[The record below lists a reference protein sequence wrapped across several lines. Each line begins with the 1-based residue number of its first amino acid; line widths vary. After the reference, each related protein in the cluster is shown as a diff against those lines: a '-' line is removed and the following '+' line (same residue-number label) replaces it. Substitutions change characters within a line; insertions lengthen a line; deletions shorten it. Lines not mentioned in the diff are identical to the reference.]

1 MITYVMGSL
10 LWSAASGHRRHSER
24 IEIKSA
30 LRWRKSALLVFLLI
44 FGSARAH
51 AQVAARCTPGTTV
64 LVLSGGGARGTAHI
78 GVLHALEQ
86 HQIRPDLVVGTSIGA
101 LIGALYASGYTA
113 AEIDSLALAAN
124 VARLFGTPQRFP
136 TGWGQLTPLVVWEQ
150 GDLGFALRN
159 PVVPETETT
168 GMLNAMLVQ
177 GNLLARGDFDALAI
191 PFRAVAT
198 DLATRDPVVFDRG
211 DLARAVRASTA
222 IPLVFTPV
230 RMGDRVLSD
239 GGLSANVPIA
249 IARRLGA
256 VRVIVS
262 DVSSEPMGANQ
273 LNSPLAVVEQLSS
286 FLFTQP
292 RDSLGSEDVYIR
304 PDVDG
309 VKSLDFTRPT
319 MEALIARGKV
329 AADSVL
335 SSASCLALASLATR
349 QLPRR
354 VGVIEGEH
362 LGAAELGTLR
372 NLLGLHPGDT
382 ISISRFSRSLERMG
396 EINAYR
402 EVWLNPSGSDPV
414 DFHLDVVRAPRR
426 VVGLDL
432 AYDNELGGRM
442 GVAAVDREFLGRGTE
457 ATGTLSLGRFVKEA
471 TAGLRRNY
479 GVEGAR
485 VAPVVTLRF
494 AQEGVRRFLS
504 DGEEVPEEET
514 REGALFAG
522 LQGDF
527 ARWTIHAGFDGR
539 LWHTNLG
546 DDGAAGVAVRVF
558 RSARDQGL
566 DVDVNARLTK
576 AYRRVQATIGGEV
589 SLGQLTLIPFTRI
602 GWGHQLPSQATFALA
617 GSDGFPGLHV
627 QELRGDREVYLGTRG
642 QLALRGPVA
651 FVLEIAVGRVGY
663 DGPLFDGDGWLG
675 GARAGL
681 VAETPIGPIRAEY
694 GLSTTGRGAVLVRV
708 GKWF

>member
-1 MITYVMGSL
+1 
-10 LWSAASGHRRHSER
+10 
-24 IEIKSA
+24 
-30 LRWRKSALLVFLLI
+30 
-44 FGSARAH
+44 
-51 AQVAARCTPGTTV
+51 

-86 HQIRPDLVVGTSIGA
+86 RQIQPDMVVGTSIGA
-101 LIGALYASGYTA
+101 LVGALYASGHTA
-113 AEIDSLALAAN
+113 AEIDSLALATN
-124 VARLFGTPQRFP
+124 VTRLFGTPQRFP
-136 TGWGQLTPLVVWEQ
+136 TGWGELTPLVVWEQ
-150 GDLGFALRN
+150 GELGFALRN
-159 PVVPETETT
+159 PVVLEAETT
-168 GMLNAMLVQ
+168 GMLNGMLLH
-177 GNLLARGDFDALAI
+177 GNLVARGDFDSLTI

-198 DLATRDPVVFDRG
+198 DLATRDPVVFDAG

-230 RMGDRVLSD
+230 RMGGRVLSD

-262 DVSSEPMGANQ
+262 DVSSEPLGADQ
-273 LNSPLAVVEQLSS
+273 LASPLAVVEQLSS

-292 RDSLGSEDVYIR
+292 RDSLEGEDVYIR

-319 MEALIARGKV
+319 IETLIARGKA
-329 AADSVL
+329 AADSAL
-335 SSASCLALASLATR
+335 SNASCPTR
-349 QLPRR
+349 TTVAARRPARR
-354 VGVIEGEH
+354 VGAIEGDR

-382 ISISRFSRSLERMG
+382 ITIAKLAKSLERMA

-402 EVWLNPSGSDPV
+402 EVWLNPTGSDPV

-485 VAPVVTLRF
+485 VAPVVTLRL

-522 LQGDF
+522 LQGDL
-527 ARWTIHAGFDGR
+527 ARWTIHLGFDGR
-539 LWHTNLG
+539 LWHTRLG
-546 DDGAAGVAVRVF
+546 DDGAAGAALRVL
-558 RSARDQGL
+558 RPGRGQGL
-566 DVDVNARLTK
+566 DVDVSARLTK
-576 AYRRVQATIGGEV
+576 TYRRVQATIGGEV
-589 SLGQLTLIPFTRI
+589 DLGRLTLIPFTRI
-602 GWGHQLPSQATFALA
+602 GWGSQLPSQATFALA

-627 QELRGDREVYLGTRG
+627 QELRGDREVYIATRG
-642 QLALRGPVA
+642 QAAVYGPLA
-651 FVLEIAVGRVGY
+651 FVLEIAAGRVGF
-663 DGPLFDGDGWLG
+663 DGPLFASKGWLG
-675 GARAGL
+675 GARAG
-681 VAETPIGPIRAEY
+681 VMAETPIGPIRAEY
-694 GLSTTGRGAVLVRV
+694 GLSTTGRGTVLVRV